1 LPHIVPALAF
11 VGTPGDAS
19 AVLHVDAAV
28 GSSNDPRRLADPPNA
43 PVAFARVRART
54 RESEVET
61 LIWLASV
68 FAVGPVVV
76 VDGAAGSGAVAFGC
90 DGDAFAGALAV
101 VPGPL
106 AEVDPPDAPLGA
118 PLVELDAPMGS
129 LVTRV
134 AGPTLPPLADADPPA
149 VERCG
154 SGRTSGRAEIVG
166 SEARA
171 TLPPRSRSAR
181 TVMASNTLLIC

>member
-1 LPHIVPALAF
+1 LPAPPAEKVSPTVEGPLPHIVPALAI

-61 LIWLASV
+61 LVWLASV

-90 DGDAFAGALAV
+90 DADAFAGALAV

-106 AEVDPPDAPLGA
+106 AEVDPPNAPLGA

-166 SEARA
+166 S
-171 TLPPRSRSAR
+171 
-181 TVMASNTLLIC
+181 